1 MVPHVPDYRFPIF
14 RNCGFTAQEYSFG
27 YAQDFESLAIL
38 YIADLIFMW
47 YRNHILFMAQPRRK
61 HDLSGRE
68 EISYIC
74 WNVFVQY

>member
-1 MVPHVPDYRFPIF
+1 MIRTKNYMV
-14 RNCGFTAQEYSFG
+14 Q
-27 YAQDFESLAIL
+27 LAIV

-68 EISYIC
+68 EISKML
-74 WNVFVQY
+74 